1 MSSSAAACIRCGGSL
16 ESGFILDN
24 TYGGRAPS
32 LWVEGAPERSFWQGV
47 KLRGRRQLPVTAERC
62 RRCGTLSLRA
72 AG

>member
-1 MSSSAAACIRCGGSL
+1 VSSSAAACIRCGGSL

-47 KLRGRRQLPVTAERC
+47 KLRAGASYWSPPSAAAATAR
-62 RRCGTLSLRA
+62 SP
-72 AG
+72 